1 MSKST
6 NEMKK
11 QVRKDSIWRKPW
23 LYLGVVVA
31 LIVLA
36 VVAMQIPAIQSRV
49 RTAYANIYNRIN
61 KPDEKDFGPSQ
72 QSTVSAEVYATL
84 TAMAPTATPQPTA
97 TEAFVLADTP
107 VPTNTPFPVPASFAL
122 DGMGLEYQTMNNCG
136 PANLSMNLTYWG
148 WPTNQSITESAIKT
162 HKDDRN
168 VMLQE
173 MVDYTEANTGLK
185 GQLRYGGDVE
195 VIKRLLSAGFPVL
208 LERGHTDDNDGWMG
222 HYSIVTAYDDATQ
235 TVTIPDTLLG
245 MMTLSYADLER
256 DWWHFDGIY
265 MVIYPADR
273 EREVLSLLGDDADP
287 VENLH
292 LTLEKIER
300 RIPQVSGQDLF
311 FALYSKGSILVEMRD
326 YLAAAEA
333 YDQAFAVYNQ
343 LDFGLRP
350 WRITWYQVGPY
361 QAYYYSG
368 RYQDTFDLAEQTIN
382 NTTFPSLPETWLWG
396 GQAALMLGDKDNAVK
411 YLKKALEFYPD
422 WELAKQALAQAE
434 S

>member
-1 MSKST
+1 
-6 NEMKK
+6 
-11 QVRKDSIWRKPW
+11 
-23 LYLGVVVA
+23 
-31 LIVLA
+31 
-36 VVAMQIPAIQSRV
+36 
-49 RTAYANIYNRIN
+49 
-61 KPDEKDFGPSQ
+61 
-72 QSTVSAEVYATL
+72 
-84 TAMAPTATPQPTA
+84 
-97 TEAFVLADTP
+97 
-107 VPTNTPFPVPASFAL
+107 
-122 DGMGLEYQTMNNCG
+122 
-136 PANLSMNLTYWG
+136 
-148 WPTNQSITESAIKT
+148 
-162 HKDDRN
+162 
-168 VMLQE
+168 
-173 MVDYTEANTGLK
+173 
-185 GQLRYGGDVE
+185 
-195 VIKRLLSAGFPVL
+195 
-208 LERGHTDDNDGWMG
+208 
-222 HYSIVTAYDDATQ
+222 
-235 TVTIPDTLLG
+235 
-245 MMTLSYADLER
+245 MTLSYADLER